1 MKKLMLYFLI
11 SLSSLLTLF
20 FRTTFAET
28 EILDYIVAVVNDDV
42 IVNSE
47 LQEEIQLVTKEWRQK
62 NRRLPQGK
70 SLEKQVLE
78 RLILKT
84 LQLQLAER
92 TGIKIDA
99 STLNE
104 ELRQIASQNGET
116 LQSFRRKLEI
126 QGYSY
131 KQFRNQI
138 KNQLII
144 RRLQQRQVV
153 NRITITSREIDNFLA
168 NQVQQG
174 TVSDEYHLLHI
185 LLAIPSTPSPA
196 KIKAKLQEAK
206 EVLKKLQQGADFR
219 TVALE
224 VSDGRQALEGGDLGW
239 LKAGE
244 LPTIFSRVVN
254 QMAAG
259 EIRGPFR
266 DASGF
271 HIIKLLEKKGGQ
283 QSIITQTKARH
294 ILIKTN
300 TLMSDL
306 DAKSRLEGLKYR
318 IEQGDDFAE
327 IAKAYSE
334 DLVSAANGGSLGWVS
349 PGDLV
354 PEFEEVMNSLSENEI
369 SQPFKS
375 RYGWHIIQVLK
386 RRKHNN
392 TMKALR
398 NKAAQQ
404 IHQRKVEEELRNWL
418 RQLRDEAYVEY
429 RILH

>member
-1 MKKLMLYFLI
+1 MMKKLIVFLLI
-11 SLSSLLTLF
+11 SHLPLFSLSTL
-20 FRTTFAET
+20 AKT

-42 IVNSE
+42 IVNST
-47 LQEEIQLVTKEWRQK
+47 LQEEIQLVTNEWRQK

-70 SLEKQVLE
+70 SLEKQVLD
-78 RLILKT
+78 RLILNT

-92 TGIKIDA
+92 TGIKVET
-99 STLNE
+99 SLLNE
-104 ELRQIASQNGET
+104 QLRQIAAQNGET
-116 LQSFRRKLEI
+116 LQSFRRKLEKE
-126 QGYSY
+126 GYSY
-131 KQFRNQI
+131 KQFRKKI
-138 KNQLII
+138 RNQLIL
-144 RRLQQRQVV
+144 RRLQKRQVV
-153 NRITITSREIDNFLA
+153 NRITITAREIDNFLA

-174 TVSDEYHLLHI
+174 TVNQEYHLLHI
-185 LLAIPSTPSPA
+185 LLATPSTPSPA

-219 TVALE
+219 TVAVD
-224 VSDGRQALEGGDLGW
+224 VSEGRQALEGGDLGW

-244 LPTIFSRVVN
+244 LPTIFSRIVN
-254 QMAAG
+254 QMTPG

-271 HIIKLLEKKGGQ
+271 HIIKLLEKKGGK
-283 QSIITQTKARH
+283 QSIITQTQARH
-294 ILIKTN
+294 ILIKTSA
-300 TLMSDL
+300 LMSDL

-327 IAKAYSE
+327 LAKAYSE
-334 DLVSAANGGSLGWVS
+334 DMVSAANGGSLGWVS

-354 PEFEEVMNSLSENEI
+354 SEFEEVMNSLSENQV
-369 SQPFKS
+369 SKPFKS

-392 TMKALR
+392 TTKALR
-398 NKAAQQ
+398 NKATQQ

>member
-1 MKKLMLYFLI
+1 MMPKLILFFLI
-11 SLSSLLTLF
+11 SHFSLS
-20 FRTTFAET
+20 TFAET

-42 IVNSE
+42 IVNST
-47 LQEEIQLVTKEWRQK
+47 LQEEIQLITNEWRQK
-62 NRRLPQGK
+62 NRRLPSGK

-78 RLILKT
+78 RLIVNT
-84 LQLQLAER
+84 LQLQLAQR
-92 TGIKIDA
+92 IGITVDA
-99 STLNE
+99 SVLNE
-104 ELRQIASQNGET
+104 QLRQIAAQNGET
-116 LQSFRRKLEI
+116 LQSFRQKLEK

-131 KQFRNQI
+131 KKFRKKI
-138 KNQLII
+138 HDQLII
-144 RRLQQRQVV
+144 RRLQRIKVV
-153 NRITITSREIDNFLA
+153 NRVTINAREIDNFIA

-174 TVSDEYHLLHI
+174 TVSHEYHLLHI
-185 LLAIPSTPSPA
+185 LLATPSTPSPA
-196 KIKAKLQEAK
+196 EIKAKLEEAK

-219 TVALE
+219 AVALA
-224 VSDGRQALEGGDLGW
+224 VSEGRKALEGGDLGW

-244 LPTIFSRVVN
+244 LPTIFSRIVN
-254 QMAAG
+254 QMEDG

-271 HIIKLLEKKGGQ
+271 HIIKLLEKKGGK

-300 TLMSDL
+300 ALMSDL
-306 DAKSRLEGLKYR
+306 DAKSRLEELKYR
-318 IEQGDDFAE
+318 IEQGHDFAE
-327 IAKAYSE
+327 LAKAYSE
-334 DLVSAANGGSLGWVS
+334 DMVSAANGGSLGWVS

-354 PEFEEVMNSLSENEI
+354 SEFEEVMNSLSENQV
-369 SQPFKS
+369 SKPFKS

-398 NKAAQQ
+398 NKATQQ
-404 IHQRKVEEELRNWL
+404 IHQRKVEEELRSWL

-429 RILH
+429 RINN